1 MDRSCPAGG
10 VSRRE
15 AFALLVERVRA
26 CRACP
31 RMEGRT
37 RVLGPPNGSLGARAL
52 FVAEAPGRLGAD
64 RGAIPLFGDQTGRN
78 FEALLA
84 AAGLD
89 RGAVFVTNA
98 VLCNPRDA
106 QGRNAAPAAGEI
118 RNCSAHL
125 GETIAIV
132 RPGYVVALG
141 RVALGALRAVAPH
154 GAVLARDVGRRLA
167 WDGRWLVPLYHPG
180 PRARVHRAGPLQAE
194 DFRRLG
200 AMIREGR

>member
-1 MDRSCPAGG
+1 M
-10 VSRRE
+10 
-15 AFALLVERVRA
+15 
-26 CRACP
+26 
-31 RMEGRT
+31 
-37 RVLGPPNGSLGARAL
+37 
-52 FVAEAPGRLGAD
+52 
-64 RGAIPLFGDQTGRN
+64 
-78 FEALLA
+78 
-84 AAGLD
+84 
-89 RGAVFVTNA
+89 
-98 VLCNPRDA
+98 
-106 QGRNAAPAAGEI
+106 

-141 RVALGALRAVAPH
+141 RVAPARCGPSLH

-200 AMIREGR
+200 AMIRGGKMR